1 MFVRSLGAL
10 IAAALV
16 LTPATAV
23 YSDPLSLEQS
33 IELALQRAPELQ
45 ARAAM
50 VEAAQHVAVAAGR
63 LPDPEL
69 LLGTANPPVDGRNA
83 WSFDRDEMTM
93 REIGVMQTFPNSRKR
108 ASEREQAEAQ
118 IKTARAKSL
127 QEQQEVAVQVSR
139 AWFEVYAAHAAVL
152 SLEQSRPEIT
162 LQAEAARSALASGRG
177 TAADALAAASAVGE
191 FEDRLLEARRMEKVA
206 RIELARWLGDDAS
219 RELAAPGPIDQLPA
233 PREALLAS
241 IHQHVALETL
251 DAELSAADARLNLA
265 RAQKRPDITTELS
278 YGKRGDVYG
287 DMVSFQVRIGLPIF
301 GGTRQDPV
309 IAARHAELEQL
320 RSDREAQLRMHTAEV
335 AQQLEVWESA
345 RARIQLLERDRL
357 PIARERSRAT
367 LVGFQSGQT
376 MIADVLDA
384 QLDEFVLEREH
395 AKVLADLGAA
405 WAYLAYLN
413 YPARTV
419 AGSLQP

>member
-1 MFVRSLGAL
+1 MFVRPLHAL
-10 IAAALV
+10 VAAALV
-16 LTPATAV
+16 LMPATVA

-33 IELALQRAPELQ
+33 IELALHRAPELQ

-69 LLGTANPPVDGRNA
+69 LVGTANLPVDGRNA

-108 ASEREQAEAQ
+108 ASEREQAQAQ
-118 IKTARAKSL
+118 IKTARARSL
-127 QEQQEVAVQVSR
+127 QEQQDVAVQVSR
-139 AWFEVYAAHAAVL
+139 AWFEVYAAQKVVS
-152 SLEQSRPEIT
+152 SLEESRPEVT
-162 LQAEAARSALASGRG
+162 LQAQAARTALASGRG
-177 TAADALAAASAVGE
+177 TAADALAAASAAGE
-191 FEDRLLEARRMEKVA
+191 FEDRVLEARRTEKVA
-206 RIELARWLGDDAS
+206 RIELARWLGDDAD
-219 RELAAPGPIDQLPA
+219 RELSAPGSIDQLPA
-233 PREALLAS
+233 PREVLLAS
-241 IHQHVALETL
+241 IHQHVAVETL

-301 GGTRQDPV
+301 AGTRQDPV

-320 RSDREAQLRMHTAEV
+320 RSERESQLRMHRAEV
-335 AQQLEVWESA
+335 AQQLEAWESA

-367 LVGFQSGQT
+367 FAGFKSGQAA
-376 MIADVLDA
+376 IASVLDA
-384 QLDEFVLEREH
+384 QIDELELKREY
-395 AKVLADLGAA
+395 AKVLADLGVA

-413 YPARTV
+413 YPTRPAAESV
-419 AGSLQP
+419 QP